1 MKIQT
6 IMVAAIRAFIGGY
19 ALIYLN
25 KKGYI

>member
-1 MKIQT
+1 MKIQSIIT
-6 IMVAAIRAFIGGY
+6 AAVGAFVGGY